1 MSDDSKVRFSEDT
14 KDDSRP
20 SRSRSVSPSRTPTA
34 VGEPK
39 EKKFLQGWTPE
50 QERLMAEWSDLAMC
64 YRWLHDR
71 SEKHFHSR
79 NLWITLPVIILTTLG
94 GTANFGIQSL
104 FSDDASKQRASFMI
118 GGISLLAGMLTTV
131 GNYLRFAQAEE
142 SNRVA
147 SIAWGKFQRLIAVE
161 LALKPDDRIDALD
174 FMKICRAEL
183 DRLIEQSPPIPDIVI
198 HLFSTEFKD
207 LDGIKKPDICGS
219 LEHTRVFESKDMRLK
234 QAAMEAALMLKHK
247 RNALSEFMTPKIQ
260 EAIKAQV
267 DAKLQEAIE
276 LRKQDLHEEIE
287 RKKEEAKRVEE
298 EYRKALEDRQRAIQ
312 EEIDAEKAKLAK
324 PAIALAGAVSPPTV
338 KYRPTFQD
346 RLQFKSNPLFRGSI
360 TSLPPSLS
368 ASAAASAVTSPA
380 LVSTPTSTSS
390 QPPSL
395 SLDPPVNLVV
405 IPSAAESEQKA

>member
-1 MSDDSKVRFSEDT
+1 MSDDPKVRFSEDT
-14 KDDSRP
+14 KDEDRP
-20 SRSRSVSPSRTPTA
+20 SRSRSASPSRTA
-34 VGEPK
+34 VGEPPK

-71 SEKHFHSR
+71 AEKHFHKR

-104 FSDDASKQRASFMI
+104 FSDDASKQRASFVI
-118 GGISLLAGMLTTV
+118 GGISLVAGMLTTV
-131 GNYLRFAQAEE
+131 GNYLRYAQSEE

-161 LALKPDDRIDALD
+161 LALKPDDRMDALD
-174 FMKICRAEL
+174 FMKVCRADL
-183 DRLIEQSPPIPDIVI
+183 DRLIEQSPPIPDPVI
-198 HLFSTEFKD
+198 HMFTTEFKD
-207 LDGIKKPDICGS
+207 LDSIKKPEICGS

-276 LRKQDLHEEIE
+276 QRTQTLQEEIE

-298 EYRKALEDRQRAIQ
+298 EYHKALAERQKAIQ
-312 EEIDAEKAKLAK
+312 DEIEAEKARILK
-324 PAIALAGAVSPPTV
+324 PAAPHVPTLTPVVPPT

-346 RLQFKSNPLFRGSI
+346 RLQFKSNPLFRGSFV
-360 TSLPPSLS
+360 SPSPS
-368 ASAAASAVTSPA
+368 AAVSAAASAVTSPA
-380 LVSTPTSTSS
+380 LVSTPTA
-390 QPPSL
+390 QGVDAL
-395 SLDPPVNLVV
+395 SLDAPVQVVV
-405 IPSAAESEQKA
+405 IPSAAESEQKV